1 MRSSKGAVMQD
12 VCVVTGGTG
21 GIGRAAVREMT
32 KHAQVLF
39 CDVNQEKID
48 GFVAE
53 LAKEGIEVAG
63 MTCDVSDPA
72 QCAALAQ
79 KAVAMGKVTSV
90 IHLAG
95 LTPTFSAHPDII
107 RVDCLGTMN
116 INEAF
121 YKVME
126 GGCILDICSCVAHFI
141 PAEKYPTDVF
151 ELALTD
157 KKAFYDVMVDMIG
170 KMGEGRKA
178 SNMAYVY
185 GRCFVYWYARK
196 CAYPF
201 GRGKGI
207 RVVTVSIGF
216 VETPMSRADLEA
228 GGSSYDERLAP
239 QMSYSAFGRPGTVE
253 EVAFLFSTVVDK
265 RNSYLSGCD
274 IYFDNGCDAD
284 GYRGQPVPYDPKSN
298 PYDPAGV

>member
-1 MRSSKGAVMQD
+1 MKD

-21 GIGRAAVREMT
+21 GIGRAAVREMS
-32 KHAQVLF
+32 KHARVLF

-48 GFVAE
+48 AFTQE
-53 LAKEGIEVAG
+53 LSGEGIEAVG
-63 MTCDVSDPA
+63 MMCDVSDPVE
-72 QCAALAQ
+72 CAALA
-79 KAVAMGKVTSV
+79 KAAVSLGNVTAV

-95 LTPTFSAHPDII
+95 LTPTFSAYPDIV

-121 YKVME
+121 YKVMN

-141 PAEKYPTDVF
+141 PKEKYPAHVF

-157 KKAFYDVMVDMIG
+157 KKAFYDAMVDMIG
-170 KMGEGRKA
+170 KTGEGKQA
-178 SNMAYVY
+178 SNMAYVF

-196 CAYPF
+196 CAYSF
-201 GRGKGI
+201 GREKGI

-228 GGSSYDERLAP
+228 GGSSYEERLAP

-253 EVAFLFSTVVDK
+253 EVAFLFSTVVDP

-274 IYFDNGCDAD
+274 IYFDNGCDAG
-284 GYRGQPVPYDPKSN
+284 GYHGQSVPYDPSSN
-298 PYDPAGV
+298 PYQPGQGECEN